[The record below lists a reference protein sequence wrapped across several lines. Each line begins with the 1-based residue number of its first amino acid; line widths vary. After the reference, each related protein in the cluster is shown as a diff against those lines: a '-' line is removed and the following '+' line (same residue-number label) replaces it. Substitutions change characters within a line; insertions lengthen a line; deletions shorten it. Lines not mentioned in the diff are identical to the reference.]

1 MASSF
6 VYEKRERVLTV
17 TQLSLAYGKR
27 TILCDVNIAIDN
39 IVRPN
44 LRQGQVVALL
54 GPSGV
59 GKTQFFR
66 CLAGL
71 QKPTAGVVAITDKQI
86 PVTAGMV
93 GVVAQNYI
101 LFKHRTVMGNLLV
114 AAKQRGYSDKDAEA
128 RALELLA
135 VYGLVDRKDAY
146 PGQLSGGQR
155 QRVAIMQQV
164 LSSGHFLLMDEPF
177 SGLDPLMKDTACQTI
192 QKLSQLDELNTSIIV
207 THDIESAVAVAD
219 TVWLMGRTF
228 DEKGASLGASIKKQ
242 YDLIEAGLAWQPS
255 IQSMPQF
262 RDMVTEIKA
271 QFQHC

>member
-1 MASSF
+1 MASAH
-6 VYEKRERVLTV
+6 VYEKREQILCVSG
-17 TQLSLAYGKR
+17 LSLVYGTR
-27 TILCDVNIAIDN
+27 TILRDVNVGVSN
-39 IVRPN
+39 IVRPGMS
-44 LRQGQVVALL
+44 QGQVVALL

-71 QKPTAGVVAITDKQI
+71 QKPTAGTVSVTEKQI

-101 LFKHRTVMGNLLV
+101 LFKHRTVIGNLRV
-114 AAKQRGYSDKDAEA
+114 AAKMRGYSDKDAEA
-128 RALELLA
+128 RAMELLA
-135 VYGLVDRKDAY
+135 IYGLTDRKDAY

-192 QKLSQLDELNTSIIV
+192 LKLSQLDELNTMIIV

-219 TVWLMGRTF
+219 TIWLMGRAF
-228 DEKGASLGASIKKQ
+228 DEKGGSLGASVIKQ

-255 IQSMPQF
+255 IQATPQF
-262 RDMVTEIKA
+262 RDMVVEIRA